1 MSKETNAP
9 AEQALKFSKAQL
21 MESMK
26 YAKRRDLLTA
36 ILEDTKEYTTAEVDS
51 AIKKFMEGQVK

>member
-1 MSKETNAP
+1 MAKENTEAARFSKEQIL
-9 AEQALKFSKAQL
+9 QAA
-21 MESMK
+21 K

-36 ILEDTKEYTTAEVDS
+36 ILEDTKEYTAAEVDS

>member
-1 MSKETNAP
+1 MAKENNEATRFSKEQIL
-9 AEQALKFSKAQL
+9 QAA
-21 MESMK
+21 K

-36 ILEDTKEYTTAEVDS
+36 ILEDTKEYTVAEVDS

>member
-1 MSKETNAP
+1 MAKENTEAARFSKEQIL
-9 AEQALKFSKAQL
+9 QAA
-21 MESMK
+21 K

-36 ILEDTKEYTTAEVDS
+36 ILENTKEYTAAEVDS